1 MSKKKSRQS
10 PRTVRLRN
18 GTVIEF
24 RSTEDAMDYGQTLR
38 NAIKESG
45 LSQYHLSKVTGI
57 AQSAL
62 SKFFAGGEIN
72 LLTFQKL
79 ANLMG
84 FEIRQNPDKSPR
96 NP

>member
-1 MSKKKSRQS
+1 MSKRKSQQS

-18 GTVIEF
+18 GIVIEF
-24 RSTEDAMDYGQTLR
+24 RSTEDVMDYGQALR
-38 NAIKESG
+38 DAIEESG
-45 LSQYHLSKVTGI
+45 LSQYHLSKLTGI

-96 NP
+96 KP

>member
-1 MSKKKSRQS
+1 MSKRKSQQS

-18 GTVIEF
+18 GIVIEF
-24 RSTEDAMDYGQTLR
+24 RSTEDVMDYGQALR
-38 NAIKESG
+38 DAIEESG
-45 LSQYHLSKVTGI
+45 LSQYHLSKLTGI

-62 SKFFAGGEIN
+62 SKFFAGREIN

-96 NP
+96 KP